1 MVRIEIS
8 DKDGRSFGRVAGI
21 ERCFD
26 ALRKAGVARYS
37 IKVVG
42 DMITSH
48 FSGQAQDCSIRPTSC
63 TAFMGVE
70 MVDGSVGGVRL
81 WIDEN
86 EVEA

>member
-8 DKDGRSFGRVAGI
+8 DKYGRSFGRVAGI
-21 ERCFD
+21 EKCFA

-37 IKVVG
+37 IKAVG

-48 FSGQAQDCSIRPTSC
+48 FSGQAQDCSIRETSC
-63 TAFMGVE
+63 TASMGVV
-70 MVDGSVGGVRL
+70 MVDGTVGGVRL

-86 EVEA
+86 EVDA